1 MADVSLI
8 TSAGVSLLS
17 WVFSL
22 MGVIVQRLWL
32 WTGGI
37 EFSHVVAALVFFWWS
52 KRQPRSRRS
61 SSSTLT
67 KHSRPAGKTRGS
79 TAKNRT
85 LRSSS
90 DSSFDDNS
98 LYESLNDP
106 QWKIKTPQATMQ
118 ERKRF
123 FIGCKVNL
131 RVATAKLKDYLVW
144 RETHKRIEEQI
155 LPKLQLSGDQDT
167 DDWTVAVA
175 VASIS
180 RRERNAKPVPQIA
193 RMLYRNGETVLRDRE
208 GHRFVQVLPGRMDDR
223 LIGLKTYSLAIALY
237 IDRKLKP
244 ESTEHFTVLVDVR
257 AGTGWRNPNGA
268 QLLPFIQHT
277 CSLLLSKF
285 PERLARSMVYPI
297 PPAFEWVW
305 KLVYRCLDPPTAEK
319 IAVFTGPSTIQSP
332 PPSDQM
338 MAYLDQESITQLE
351 NTRKSA
357 FVLDPSDKGHIS

>member
-1 MADVSLI
+1 MADGSLI
-8 TSAGVSLLS
+8 TSTGISLLS
-17 WVFSL
+17 WVSYL
-22 MGVIVQRLWL
+22 LGVIAQRVWL

-37 EFSHVVAALVFFWWS
+37 EISHVVAALVFLWWS
-52 KRQPRSRRS
+52 KRQPRSIRS
-61 SSSTLT
+61 SCTLT
-67 KHSRPAGKTRGS
+67 KDSRPTGTRGS
-79 TAKNRT
+79 TAKNPA
-85 LRSSS
+85 LRSSN
-90 DSSFDDNS
+90 DSSFDEHS

-106 QWKIKTPQATMQ
+106 QWKIKAPQATMQ

-123 FIGCKVNL
+123 FIGCKRNL
-131 RVATAKLKDYLVW
+131 RVAANTLRDYLVW
-144 RETHKRIEEQI
+144 RETHRRIEKQI
-155 LPKLQLSGDQDT
+155 IPKLQLSGNQDT

-180 RRERNAKPVPQIA
+180 RREKNAKPVPQIA
-193 RMLYRNGETVLRDRE
+193 RTYRKGEKFLRDRG
-208 GHRFVQVLPGRMDDR
+208 GHRFVQVIPGRMDDR
-223 LIGLKTYSLAIALY
+223 LIGLKTYSLALALY
-237 IDRKLKP
+237 IDRKLQP
-244 ESTEHFTVLVDVR
+244 GSTEQITVLVDVR

-285 PERLARSMVYPI
+285 PERLARSMVYPL

-305 KLVYRCLDPPTAEK
+305 KIVHRFLDPSTAEK
-319 IAVFTGPSTIQSP
+319 IAVFTGPSTIHSP

-357 FVLDPSDKGHIS
+357 FVLDSDKGHID